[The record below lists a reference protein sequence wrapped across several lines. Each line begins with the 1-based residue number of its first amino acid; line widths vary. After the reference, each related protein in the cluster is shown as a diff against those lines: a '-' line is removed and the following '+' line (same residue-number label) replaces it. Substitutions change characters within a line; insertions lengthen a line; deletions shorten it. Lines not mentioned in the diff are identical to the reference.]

1 MAAAIATGSEFLG
14 RATAKSS
21 VLYIAA
27 EGSAGLR
34 RRRDAIIRHHN
45 LPAELPIWFVKAQLN
60 LATTTEDLDLLLAEI
75 DAIGEKFS
83 LIVIDTW
90 ARVTNSA
97 EENSASQMGAAI
109 AICGELQ
116 AKTGAAVL
124 IVHHSSKGS
133 EQMRGSS
140 AILAAVDAEL
150 YCEKLSESSDNRLGR
165 IKITKMKDGLDDV
178 VIPFRAVSVP
188 LSDIDTSQTSL
199 SLELAEDDDLAGIKK
214 GSRAKIGKDAAI
226 ALSALEQAIA
236 QGGII
241 PPIGAERLPSKNTKG
256 STESLWRGYWRKI
269 TTKTDGAERTAWSRA
284 KEQLFDA
291 RKIDHW
297 GEFYWLVKEI
307 EPEAARHP
315 TPISYDE
322 IPFP

>member
-1 MAAAIATGSEFLG
+1 
-14 RATAKSS
+14 
-21 VLYIAA
+21 
-27 EGSAGLR
+27 
-34 RRRDAIIRHHN
+34 
-45 LPAELPIWFVKAQLN
+45 
-60 LATTTEDLDLLLAEI
+60 
-75 DAIGEKFS
+75 
-83 LIVIDTW
+83 
-90 ARVTNSA
+90 
-97 EENSASQMGAAI
+97 MGAAI

-150 YCEKLSESSDNRLGR
+150 YCEKLSESSENRLGR
-165 IKITKMKDGLDDV
+165 IKITKMKDGVDDV

-188 LSDIDTSQTSL
+188 LSDIDPSQTSL
-199 SLELAEDDDLAGIKK
+199 ALELAADGDLAGFNK
-214 GSRAKIGKDAAI
+214 GTRSKLSKDAAT
-226 ALSALEQAIA
+226 ALAALEQAIA
-236 QGGII
+236 EGGVI
-241 PPIGAERLPSKNTKG
+241 PPIGAERLPSKNTRG

-284 KEQLFDA
+284 KEQLFET

-297 GEFYWLVKEI
+297 GEFYWLVKET
-307 EPEAARHP
+307 EPETVRHP
-315 TPISYDE
+315 APISYDD